1 MGCCDALHFTADNY
15 IFVGVRMDETDD
27 GSVLKHLQKSKS
39 HCKKFFD
46 LESMKGDRQRASV
59 IVANNIG
66 RSIPQPI
73 RIQNPEPRQPD
84 NSCCHKMHV
93 FKHFNPEDTCT
104 RTETLLQLR
113 LTLSSEFPD
122 GKKPRN
128 FAKLLL
134 ESWNE
139 HFTTSKETTRS
150 LAQKLSSYDRREE
163 KEVVTNTGK
172 INDEVQ

>member
-1 MGCCDALHFTADNY
+1 
-15 IFVGVRMDETDD
+15 MDETDD

-46 LESMKGDRQRASV
+46 LESMK
-59 IVANNIG
+59 
-66 RSIPQPI
+66 
-73 RIQNPEPRQPD
+73 EPRPPD

-172 INDEVQ
+172 INWTLEP